1 MGLTHQENEMNR
13 IEKLGSWIL
22 DTRSGLIFG
31 CLLMLGTLGY
41 GIGEVWKAPKQ
52 VTLSEKDFTCVA
64 SEPHGL
70 ATRCTE
76 YRRIK

>member
-1 MGLTHQENEMNR
+1 MKAVELFGGWL
-13 IEKLGSWIL
+13 L

-31 CLLMLGTLGY
+31 CILMLGTLGVL
-41 GIGEVWKAPKQ
+41 GWEEWKAPKT

-70 ATRCTE
+70 TTRCSE